1 MTLRNGLKNYKKGLD
16 EVKWDFDGFLRQ
28 IWRKKSASGA
38 KIAYF
43 CRFSPKVENL
53 VENDPQKRLEKLQNP

>member
-1 MTLRNGLKNYKKGLD
+1 MPFFLVDFVKFD
-16 EVKWDFDGFLRQ
+16 EKMGF
-28 IWRKKSASGA
+28 GA

-53 VENDPQKRLEKLQNP
+53 VENDPQKWAEKLQKGPKRG